1 MKKLFIIAAIVL
13 LGSCTRGYETNLLLD
28 SKENKTAIFTLKE
41 QAKQITQDM
50 LNKIDPA
57 TRGHVRKIATVD
69 VITYGQLFGTRTR
82 NESDSTENGGKH
94 INPALVIVNFEDSTG
109 YGLLVPKFDED
120 DIYNPE
126 DDEEN
131 WTNPL
136 GLLAITDSGAITT
149 EEIISNGTN
158 SNDDSGTTSEVLIT
172 PNELYDETLD
182 DYIIGN
188 TDPEELITNIALTYI
203 YNIANNPL
211 YNITI
216 PEDNVDLEEVESVA
230 ENQIGP
236 LLKTTWHQNAPFNAQ
251 VHTYNSAGDRRPL
264 GCTTIAAAQIIAYLK
279 DIKPSEYFG
288 VNSTWAQIESE
299 DFTQY
304 GNDYSNLSTTALNTT
319 IILKQMA
326 DGIGVRY
333 NYSGKGET
341 FAYPKNVQ
349 HYLENE
355 LDYNIDRKIGGRKAK
370 RLKEIVNSINN
381 NKPVWFAG
389 LGGGKHGHAWVVDGY
404 KKNDN
409 ATKSKHDYF
418 IHCNFGWGGKNNGWY
433 LIDLFRSTMN
443 DDDELD
449 AKVPENYLR
458 IGWSYRYLF
467 FE

>member
-1 MKKLFIIAAIVL
+1 MKKLFLIAAIVL

-57 TRGHVRKIATVD
+57 TRGYVRKIATVD
-69 VITYGQLFGTRTR
+69 VITYDQLFGTRTR

-131 WTNPL
+131 WTNSL

-149 EEIISNGTN
+149 EQITSDGSDNN
-158 SNDDSGTTSEVLIT
+158 SNPTDGATNPTNV
-172 PNELYDETLD
+172 YDETVG
-182 DYIIGN
+182 DYAIGGN
-188 TDPEELITNIALTYI
+188 VTPEEWITNLATSYI
-203 YNIANNPL
+203 YNKENNPSFDSMTIYDNL
-211 YNITI
+211 KYNETEAIAK
-216 PEDNVDLEEVESVA
+216 EKVE
-230 ENQIGP
+230 P
-236 LLKTTWHQNAPFNAQ
+236 MLKTNWWQTAPFNAQ

-264 GCTTIAAAQIIAYLK
+264 GCTTIAAAQILVYLK
-279 DIKPSEYFG
+279 NRYPSMYFG
-288 VNSTWAQIESE
+288 VNSSWSQIESE

-319 IILKQMA
+319 MILKQMA
-326 DGIGVRY
+326 DGIGVQY
-333 NYSGKGET
+333 NYLGSGGT
-341 FAYPKNVQ
+341 FAFPKDVKN
-349 HYLENE
+349 YLESE
-355 LDYNIDRKIGGRKAK
+355 LNYNITKATGGKMYDR
-370 RLKEIVNSINN
+370 LEDIVKSLNK
-381 NKPVWFAG
+381 NKPVWMAG
-389 LGGGKHGHAWVVDGY
+389 LDGLRNGHAWVVDGY

-409 ATKSKHDYF
+409 ATKGKHDYF

-433 LIDLFRSTMN
+433 LMDLFNSSSEESLDPGVGERDMN
-443 DDDELD
+443 FNW
-449 AKVPENYLR
+449 AF
-458 IGWSYRYLF
+458 RYLF